1 MEDFIKDYLSHG
13 FGTMTK
19 NDFEVYIFH
28 WLINNHD
35 DYKDKSDY
43 EVSVNLRIPISKVKR
58 LRYEA
63 NLKYPTLNDDTAKKS
78 ITGLLKKCKYR
89 NTKEGGISFVISD
102 KLLREYLQ
110 NYLNRQ
116 GRFFDSSFNSNI
128 VSIAPADFIFI
139 LDNFLLNDDD
149 KKSILKDAKAS
160 LSEKSTLPQTF
171 SEALKNMGAELC
183 KSFAKKMIGE
193 NVTDAAFTLADY
205 IKGVVIDYYQE
216 AKN

>member
-1 MEDFIKDYLSHG
+1 MISFIKDYLSHG

-28 WLINNHD
+28 WLINNHK

-78 ITGLLKKCKYR
+78 ITDLLKKCKYR
-89 NTKEGGISFVISD
+89 DTKEGGISFVIND

-128 VSIAPADFIFI
+128 VSIATADFRFI

-205 IKGVVIDYYQE
+205 VKGVVVDYYQE

>member
-1 MEDFIKDYLSHG
+1 MKEFIKDYLSHG

-28 WLINNHD
+28 WLINNHE

-63 NLKYPTLNDDTAKKS
+63 NLKYPSLNDETAKKR
-78 ITGLLKKCKYR
+78 ITDLLKKCKYR
-89 NTKEGGISFVISD
+89 NMNDGGISFVIND

-110 NYLNRQ
+110 NYLNQR

-128 VSIAPADFIFI
+128 VSIATADFIFI
-139 LDNFLLNDDD
+139 LEKFLLDD
-149 KKSILKDAKAS
+149 KDKESILKGAKES
-160 LSEKSTLPQTF
+160 LSEKTTLPQTF
-171 SEALKNMGAELC
+171 SDVLIDMGAELC
-183 KSFAKKMIGE
+183 KSFAEKLVGE
-193 NVTDAAFTLADY
+193 NVSKATFILADY
-205 IKGVVIDYYQE
+205 IKDLIIDFYRK
-216 AKN
+216 ARN

>member
-1 MEDFIKDYLSHG
+1 MISFIKDYLSHG

-19 NDFEVYIFH
+19 NDFEVYIFY
-28 WLINNHD
+28 WLINNHE

-78 ITGLLKKCKYR
+78 ITDLLKKCKYR
-89 NTKEGGISFVISD
+89 DTKEGGISFVNND

-116 GRFFDSSFNSNI
+116 GRFFDSSFNSKH
-128 VSIAPADFIFI
+128 SIYS
-139 LDNFLLNDDD
+139 NSRFLFYTGKFL
-149 KKSILKDAKAS
+149 
-160 LSEKSTLPQTF
+160 T
-171 SEALKNMGAELC
+171 
-183 KSFAKKMIGE
+183 
-193 NVTDAAFTLADY
+193 
-205 IKGVVIDYYQE
+205 
-216 AKN
+216 